1 LFTRPQHGAVSAQ
14 NSSMKACELLALPPL
29 LVPVVVL
36 PLHAPTQAMTIPDI
50 AEAITKAK

>member
-50 AEAITKAK
+50 PEAITKAK